1 MYPPVEQ
8 QNTVG
13 SKRSE
18 RRSSGA
24 SDRGP
29 PLRNNVI
36 GLRNLGNTCYMNLII
51 QCLYNTQEFSKSLI
65 EDPINN
71 FANPS
76 GQSKGGVAGAVKE
89 AFKQLQSSPGNP
101 VSLDGLKSTLGCLL
115 EPFQGSRQQD
125 SHEFLMKLMEW
136 LREDLA
142 APVPYSDLNSLGV
155 PDDSALHPDGTSEF
169 ERIFYGLHRATI
181 RCGACSHMSTSFET
195 FTAVSLSF
203 PSEGAPSLKRLI
215 TNHYA
220 DSPIE
225 YRCTRC
231 ERLTLSTRTFC
242 IWKMPSILI
251 LHLNKFNNITGLRVQ
266 NKTDMMITGDI
277 IT

>member
-1 MYPPVEQ
+1 M
-8 QNTVG
+8 
-13 SKRSE
+13 
-18 RRSSGA
+18 
-24 SDRGP
+24 
-29 PLRNNVI
+29 
-36 GLRNLGNTCYMNLII
+36 
-51 QCLYNTQEFSKSLI
+51 
-65 EDPINN
+65 
-71 FANPS
+71 
-76 GQSKGGVAGAVKE
+76 E
-89 AFKQLQSSPGNP
+89 AFKQLQSSPGNL
-101 VSLDGLKSTLGCLL
+101 VSLDGLKSTLGRLF

-142 APVPYSDLNSLGV
+142 ATAPDSDLNSLGV

-195 FTAVSLSF
+195 FSAVSLSF
-203 PSEGAPSLKRLI
+203 PSEGAPSLERLI

-242 IWKMPSILI
+242 IWKMPSIL
-251 LHLNKFNNITGLRVQ
+251 HLNRFNNITGLRKIQRQVSFPLKGLDISKYGDHLHNRLDLYAVSKHYGTMQSGHYTAYCKVDNDRWISFDDQ
-266 NKTDMMITGDI
+266 NTSEISESRVCSPAAYILFYKVK
-277 IT
+277 